1 VAPPSSLIAPRG
13 GCGRHAAVS
22 LAFRTATLG
31 REGKKVYAPSIQ
43 AIAWFFLILPISVA
57 GRSQVGTSTN
67 NKRRAETLDRDD
79 GGKKLRPIK

>member
-1 VAPPSSLIAPRG
+1 M
-13 GCGRHAAVS
+13 
-22 LAFRTATLG
+22 
-31 REGKKVYAPSIQ
+31 
-43 AIAWFFLILPISVA
+43 PIGVA